1 MDRALTWRPYW
12 DALPHWGR
20 RGVLAG
26 IGLLVILLLTVG
38 GWYWWE
44 RQREAGQTAFDQA
57 FVLYRQ
63 AMASGAPE
71 LSGQARQALEGVAK
85 RYPRHSTAPLAS
97 YALGNLHYR
106 ARDYDKAVASFEQAA
121 RTGRGGLRGVSQ
133 LGLGYALEGRG
144 ETARAM
150 AVYQDAL
157 GERNTKDPFYGEFLL
172 ALARTQVAMK
182 RPGDARETY
191 QRFLR
196 ELPSAPQAEDVKIR
210 LASLEEART
219 P

>member
-1 MDRALTWRPYW
+1 MDDALTWRPYW
-12 DALPHWGR
+12 DILPHWGR

-26 IGLLVILLLTVG
+26 VGLLVILLLGVG

-44 RQREAGQTAFDQA
+44 RQREAGQAAFDQA
-57 FVLYRQ
+57 FALYRQ
-63 AMASGAPE
+63 AMATGTPE
-71 LSGQARQALEGVAK
+71 LVDQARQALEGMVK
-85 RYPRHSTAPLAS
+85 RHPRHSAAPLAS

-106 ARDYDKAVASFEQAA
+106 VRDYDKAVANFEQAV
-121 RTGRGGLRGVSQ
+121 RTGRGGLLGVSQ

-144 ETARAM
+144 EPARAM

-157 GERNTKDPFYGEFLL
+157 RQRDAKDPFYGEFLL

-182 RPGDARETY
+182 RTGDARETY

-196 ELPSAPQAEDVKIR
+196 DLPTAPQVDDVKIR